1 MKLFARLRRPKKA
14 RGNILF
20 RYGWKV
26 TLLLLLAGAGFAVF
40 LFYGTW
46 AQTFD
51 MKNVG
56 EMPERS
62 TVYDVD
68 GKIYSRLAGANRL
81 KVSLSE
87 VSPQF
92 IAAVL
97 AREDTR
103 FYEHK
108 GIDWRGVLRALVRDV
123 LSMSAKEGA
132 SSLTMQLARNSLPLG
147 GRTFSRKLLEAMVAL
162 RIEREFTKQQI
173 LELYVNRIYFGTG
186 CYGVETA
193 SQAYFGK
200 NASKLNLS
208 EAALLAGLI
217 RSPNRFSP
225 LKNPEGAAIQRDA
238 VLDRMVALKKITPAQ
253 AEQAKKTKIVTH
265 PKRMPQIQEN
275 YAMDAVQR
283 ALSLILTQDQMDDG
297 GLSIYTTLDP
307 SVQNAAQDALEA
319 QLSKIERQSN
329 FRHPTKAEYKPPE
342 NGEGDAAMPYLEGA
356 VVVIDNASGGIR
368 ALVGGRDYA
377 QSKFNRALA
386 PANRQV
392 GSAFKPFVYAIA
404 FSHGLLPGA
413 AISDGPIQ
421 AGEID
426 GAGNWSPANSDGTYG
441 GTMPCS
447 YGLVHSRNTMSVRVG
462 QFAGLDAVQK
472 VANELGIAAKRSAR
486 ARQLHRFLRERPERS
501 DFRLQCV
508 SQRRCAQAG
517 IHHRAHRRSAAQT
530 DLSLGAYHFAGDRPR
545 CGLDDFGG
553 TGGRVDQRHRRER
566 ALVRL
571 QIAGGRQDRHHER
584 LQGRLVRRAHQH
596 VDLRCVGR
604 IRSADDDCRARLR
617 RCSGIARVDS
627 GHEQSVTT
635 LSGRAAATE
644 NVNSTRDRLLDFKSA
659 RHHWL
664 HVGRL
669 RLRHR
674 FARRQD
680 TNCCLP
686 GSWRFAMALCT
697 TGAEWASE
705 SAYFPGPHVQIV
717 QAILRRT
724 LTSTIIKSAASS
736 LVGALVSSA

>member
-26 TLLLLLAGAGFAVF
+26 ALLLLLAGAVFAVF

-87 VSPQF
+87 VSPEF

-108 GIDWRGVLRALVRDV
+108 GIDWRGVLRALLRDV
-123 LSMSAKEGA
+123 VSMHAKEGA

-162 RIEREFTKQQI
+162 RIERDFTKQQI

-217 RSPNRFSP
+217 RGPNRFSP
-225 LKNPEGAAIQRDA
+225 LKNPEGSAKQRDA
-238 VLDRMVALKKITPAQ
+238 VLDRMVALKKITPSQ

-283 ALSLILTQDQMDDG
+283 ALGLILTQDQMDDG

-307 SVQNAAQDALEA
+307 SVQNASQDALET
-319 QLSKIERQSN
+319 QLAKIEHQAN
-329 FRHPTKAEYKPPE
+329 FRHPAKAEYKPPE

-356 VVVIDNASGGIR
+356 VVVIDNSSGGIR

-472 VANELGIAAKRSAR
+472 VANDLGISQNVPHGPASYIGSFESNLKDLTSAYTVFPNAGVRRQAYIIERIDDQQHKPIYLSAHITSQAVDPGAAWMTSEVMEDVLTKGTAASAR
-486 ARQLHRFLRERPERS
+486 
-501 DFRLQCV
+501 
-508 SQRRCAQAG
+508 
-517 IHHRAHRRSAAQT
+517 
-530 DLSLGAYHFAGDRPR
+530 SLGFKLPAAGKTGTTNDYKDAWFVGFTSTLTCGVWVGFDQPTTIIAHGYGAALALPVWTQVMNKASRHYPAEPLEPKIPIQHATVCSISNQLATTGCTAAGSAYDIDLPVDKIPTVACQVHGGSQWPFAQQAPNGAPKARTFPGR
-545 CGLDDFGG
+545 MFNSFRRFFGG
-553 TGGRVDQRHRRER
+553 R
-566 ALVRL
+566 
-571 QIAGGRQDRHHER
+571 
-584 LQGRLVRRAHQH
+584 
-596 VDLRCVGR
+596 
-604 IRSADDDCRARLR
+604 
-617 RCSGIARVDS
+617 
-627 GHEQSVTT
+627 
-635 LSGRAAATE
+635 
-644 NVNSTRDRLLDFKSA
+644 
-659 RHHWL
+659 
-664 HVGRL
+664 
-669 RLRHR
+669 
-674 FARRQD
+674 
-680 TNCCLP
+680 
-686 GSWRFAMALCT
+686 
-697 TGAEWASE
+697 
-705 SAYFPGPHVQIV
+705 
-717 QAILRRT
+717 
-724 LTSTIIKSAASS
+724 
-736 LVGALVSSA
+736 

>member
-1 MKLFARLRRPKKA
+1 MKFFARLRRPKKPWA
-14 RGNILF
+14 NVLF
-20 RYGWKV
+20 RYGWKI
-26 TLLLLLAGAGFAVF
+26 TLLLLLAGARVAGCV
-40 LFYGTW
+40 FYGTW

-87 VSPQF
+87 VSPYF
-92 IAAVL
+92 IIAVL

-108 GIDWRGVLRALVRDV
+108 GIDWRGVLRALTRDV
-123 LSMSAKEGA
+123 FSMSAKEGA
-132 SSLTMQLARNSLPLG
+132 SSLTQQLARNSLPLG

-200 NASKLNLS
+200 SASKLNLS

-225 LKNPEGAAIQRDA
+225 LKNPEGAAIQRNA
-238 VLDRMVALKKITPAQ
+238 VLDRMVDLKKITRTQ
-253 AEQAKKTKIVTH
+253 AEEAKKIKVVTH

-283 ALSLILTQDQMDDG
+283 ALSLMLTQDQMDDG

-307 SVQNAAQDALEA
+307 AVQNSAQDALET
-319 QLSKIERQSN
+319 QLSKIEHQSN
-329 FRHPTKAEYKPPE
+329 FRHPTKADYKPPE

-356 VVVIDNASGGIR
+356 VVMIDNASGGIR
-368 ALVGGRDYA
+368 ALVGGRDYG

-421 AGEID
+421 PGEID

-472 VANELGIAAKRSAR
+472 VANDLGVAQNIPHGPATYIGSFETNLKDLTAAYTVFPNAGVRKQAYIIERIDDQQHKPIYLAAHITSQAVDPGAAWMTSEVMEDVLTKGTAASAR
-486 ARQLHRFLRERPERS
+486 SLGFKLPAAGKTGTTNDYKDAWFLGYTSTLTCGVWVGFDQPTTIVSRGYGAALALPVWTQVMNKASRHYPAEELHPTMP
-501 DFRLQCV
+501 
-508 SQRRCAQAG
+508 
-517 IHHRAHRRSAAQT
+517 IHRATVCSISNQLATTGCMSAGSAYDIELLVDKLPTTACQVHGGSQWPFAHRAPNGPQKALNFPGRLFNS
-530 DLSLGAYHFAGDRPR
+530 FRR
-545 CGLDDFGG
+545 FFGG
-553 TGGRVDQRHRRER
+553 R
-566 ALVRL
+566 
-571 QIAGGRQDRHHER
+571 
-584 LQGRLVRRAHQH
+584 
-596 VDLRCVGR
+596 
-604 IRSADDDCRARLR
+604 
-617 RCSGIARVDS
+617 
-627 GHEQSVTT
+627 
-635 LSGRAAATE
+635 
-644 NVNSTRDRLLDFKSA
+644 
-659 RHHWL
+659 
-664 HVGRL
+664 
-669 RLRHR
+669 
-674 FARRQD
+674 
-680 TNCCLP
+680 
-686 GSWRFAMALCT
+686 
-697 TGAEWASE
+697 
-705 SAYFPGPHVQIV
+705 
-717 QAILRRT
+717 
-724 LTSTIIKSAASS
+724 
-736 LVGALVSSA
+736 